1 MKTIAIAAVAAL
13 AVALAAALPALGAQA
28 KNAKLKASV
37 GPGTTISMSSKPSK
51 AGTFDIVVS
60 DKSSAHNFH
69 ILGPGLPVKNTKTVK
84 VATEVSK
91 VGTFTLTGLK
101 LQAGKTYRFICD
113 PHKSFM
119 KGSFKVPS

>member
-1 MKTIAIAAVAAL
+1 MRTITIAAVAAL
-13 AVALAAALPALGAQA
+13 AVALAVALPALGAPA
-28 KNAKLKASV
+28 KNAKLKATV
-37 GPGTTISMSSKPSK
+37 GPGFTISMSTKPTK
-51 AGTFDIVVS
+51 AGTYDIVVS
-60 DKSSAHNFH
+60 DKASSHNFH

-113 PHKSFM
+113 PHKTSM
-119 KGSFKVPS
+119 KGSFKVPG

>member
-13 AVALAAALPALGAQA
+13 AVALAVAVPALGAPA
-28 KNAKLKASV
+28 KNPKLKATV
-37 GPGTTISMSSKPSK
+37 GPGFTISMTTKPKK
-51 AGTFDIVVS
+51 AGTYDIVVS

-91 VGTFTLTGLK
+91 VGTFTLAGLK
-101 LQAGKTYRFICD
+101 LQAGKTYRFVCD
-113 PHKSFM
+113 PHASSM

>member
-13 AVALAAALPALGAQA
+13 AVALAVALPALAA
-28 KNAKLKASV
+28 PSATVKLKASV
-37 GPGTTISMSSKPSK
+37 GPGTTISMSTKPKK
-51 AGTFDIVVS
+51 AGTYSIVVS

-69 ILGPGLPVKNTKTVK
+69 ILGPGLPAKNTKAVK

-91 VGTFTLTGLK
+91 TGTFTLTGLK

-119 KGSFKVPS
+119 KGSFTVPA